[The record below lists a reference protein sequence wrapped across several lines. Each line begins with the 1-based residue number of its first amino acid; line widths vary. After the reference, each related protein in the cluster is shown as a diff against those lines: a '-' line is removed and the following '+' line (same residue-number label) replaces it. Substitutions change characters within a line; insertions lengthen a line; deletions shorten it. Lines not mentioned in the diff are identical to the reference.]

1 MNIIVT
7 GANGYIGRNVVR
19 GLLDKGHQVTA
30 MLFDGETPHHFLEG
44 ASLFYGNIFAL
55 SQDKKCDLVKDAEC
69 LLHLAWQAG
78 FNHRDPSHLANVM
91 KHFLS

>member
-30 MLFDGETPHHFLEG
+30 IALRW
-44 ASLFYGNIFAL
+44 GNA
-55 SQDKKCDLVKDAEC
+55 
-69 LLHLAWQAG
+69 
-78 FNHRDPSHLANVM
+78 PSFFRGSKLI
-91 KHFLS
+91 LWEYLCSISR

>member
-55 SQDKKCDLVKDAEC
+55 SQDKKYSHDLTQ
-69 LLHLAWQAG
+69 HLAHMQNVYYIWLG
-78 FNHRDPSHLANVM
+78 RLGLIIETHLI
-91 KHFLS
+91 